1 MEVDGIDVRRV
12 KYEEVV
18 NMLVSAMRKNELI
31 ELLVID
37 RASRYAYMMVSE
49 TEKISQTNGEINSNN
64 NNNTT
69 ATATVSATIDSQ
81 RTTAI
86 SGEDLSDMNSLASP
100 FDTINQQKLALS
112 YPSLTGEFQRLE
124 QMSDR
129 ALSGSVPTLATG
141 ITASP
146 LTGHS
151 SKNLSSSSERGST
164 AKIKEI
170 ASHEAPVA
178 RLCRIRRFPTSLFY
192 GFFLR
197 GDPKK
202 LGRVFVSD
210 VTKNSPAA
218 VCGLRDGDRII
229 EINGSPIDSL
239 TYETILDKIKQHMAL
254 DDLELLVLDK
264 KSVNWYRDRQ
274 YPITSRT
281 LPTIIHIET
290 IINDSSNDSQSSEVP
305 PTNTKPVG
313 FRDRRL
319 SKTGL

>member
-1 MEVDGIDVRRV
+1 
-12 KYEEVV
+12 
-18 NMLVSAMRKNELI
+18 MLVSAMRKNELI

-141 ITASP
+141 KLSSESLSMKTNIEIPIYFILIGITASP

-151 SKNLSSSSERGST
+151 SKNLSSSSESNIILL
-164 AKIKEI
+164 K
-170 ASHEAPVA
+170 
-178 RLCRIRRFPTSLFY
+178 TSC
-192 GFFLR
+192 
-197 GDPKK
+197 
-202 LGRVFVSD
+202 S
-210 VTKNSPAA
+210 
-218 VCGLRDGDRII
+218 
-229 EINGSPIDSL
+229 
-239 TYETILDKIKQHMAL
+239 
-254 DDLELLVLDK
+254 
-264 KSVNWYRDRQ
+264 
-274 YPITSRT
+274 
-281 LPTIIHIET
+281 
-290 IINDSSNDSQSSEVP
+290 
-305 PTNTKPVG
+305 
-313 FRDRRL
+313 
-319 SKTGL
+319 